1 MKQRFST
8 HTTLIEL
15 TLSLLF
21 LMLATMTILGLFMTA
36 HDKSAQAGRLTRAVQ
51 AAQNS
56 AALIQASVDPK
67 AELEA
72 SGFMCTPDGRLI
84 SQTADGLKVCITMR
98 EEHTSVGNMFRA
110 DVEVLSGDESLL
122 EWPILR
128 YYNKEVIHP

>member
-21 LMLATMTILGLFMTA
+21 LMLASMTILGLFMTA
-36 HDKSAQAGRLTRAVQ
+36 HDKSTEAGQLTRAVQ
-51 AAQNS
+51 AAQDS
-56 AALIQASVDPK
+56 AALIKAGGDPQ

-72 SGFMCTPDGRLI
+72 YGFTSTPDGSLTKR
-84 SQTADGLKVCITMR
+84 TADGLDVNITMS
-98 EEHTSVGNMFRA
+98 EEQTSVGKMLRA
-110 DVEVLSGDESLL
+110 DVEVLSGEESLL

-128 YYNKEVIHP
+128 YYNKEVIRP